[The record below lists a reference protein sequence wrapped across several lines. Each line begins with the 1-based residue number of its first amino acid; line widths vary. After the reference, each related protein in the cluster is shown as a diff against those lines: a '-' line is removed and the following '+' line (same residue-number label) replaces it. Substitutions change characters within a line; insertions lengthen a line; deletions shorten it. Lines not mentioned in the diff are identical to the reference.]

1 MQNLLAGV
9 TYFGFVFG
17 LGFVLGTLRQ
27 LAMQLG
33 AARDLLVWLE
43 IPVMLGF
50 AWWAAGWC
58 IRRFRVAPSRG
69 ARLIVGGVMWFLL
82 RLGELAVGVGL
93 MRQSLQEH
101 FAALGTSRGL
111 LELMPQVLAA
121 SFPLLRARLEQ
132 A

>member
-69 ARLIVGGVMWFLL
+69 ARLIVL